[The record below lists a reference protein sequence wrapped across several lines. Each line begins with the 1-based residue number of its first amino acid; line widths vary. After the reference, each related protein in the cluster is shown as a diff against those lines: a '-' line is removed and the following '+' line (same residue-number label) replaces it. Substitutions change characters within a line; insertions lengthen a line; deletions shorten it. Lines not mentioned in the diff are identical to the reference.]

1 MKKVEIALIVG
12 VAIIIAVIFGYTSQG
27 SQYGNFTEAFAQNGK
42 TFKVI
47 GTLNKSIPV
56 ESPQPNLVIFNML
69 DDKGKECKVYL
80 NQTVPEHFDK
90 SDKVVITG
98 KADTEKNAFYATE
111 VQSKCPSKYNDE
123 K

>member
-12 VAIIIAVIFGYTSQG
+12 VAIIIAVIFGYTSKG
-27 SQYGNFTEAFAQNGK
+27 SQYGNFTEAFAKNGN

-47 GTLNKSIPV
+47 GTLNKDKPV
-56 ESPQPNLVIFNML
+56 ESPQPNLVIFNMF

-98 KADTEKNAFYATE
+98 KADSEKNAFYATE